1 MSTPQDLDYGNWVS
15 NRLLCVCVLM
25 GALLVGLSLVH
36 PAFIIGAAF
45 FLLSFAYFLY
55 ARYKFSPRGG
65 NVQTRLHDLVLDHL
79 DWDGDGKALDIGCG
93 NAPLAIKLAQKYP
106 EAQVTGID
114 CWGAEWDYSQEACQ
128 RNAQAAGVAD
138 RAIFQKASAAALP
151 FDDGLF
157 DAAVSKF
164 VFHEVRDAPDKQ
176 DVIREALRVVRKGGK
191 FAFQDL
197 FLVRRLY
204 GQVDELVEAIQSW
217 DVEDVHFVD
226 TSDADFVSKPLKLP
240 FMVGSTGIIY
250 GTK

>member
-1 MSTPQDLDYGNWVS
+1 MCEPTPNYGNWVS
-15 NRLLCVCVLM
+15 KRLLCVCGLM

-45 FLLSFAYFLY
+45 FLLSFVYFLY
-55 ARYKFSPRGG
+55 ARYQFSPQGG
-65 NVQTRLHDLVLDHL
+65 NVQTRLRDLVLDHL
-79 DWDGDGKALDIGCG
+79 DWDGDGTALDIGCG
-93 NAPLAIKLAQKYP
+93 NAPLAINLAQQYSQ
-106 EAQVTGID
+106 ARVTGID
-114 CWGAEWDYSQEACQ
+114 CWGPDWDYSQQACQ

-138 RAIFQKASAAALP
+138 RMTFQEASAAALP

-157 DAAVSKF
+157 DAAVSNF
-164 VFHEVRDAPDKQ
+164 VFHEVRDASDKQ

-197 FLVRRLY
+197 FLVKRFY
-204 GQVDELVEAIQSW
+204 GQVDDLLETIQSW
-217 DVEDVHFVD
+217 GVEDVHFVD

-250 GTK
+250 GTR